1 MRFGLDTRMLSLTL
15 ITTLL
20 QNCPTGGGIPPKQ
33 TTSFARV
40 PFLASDRVYPC
51 VCGFLLYYLISC
63 QRAKWDCMNDL
74 EVPATYINAGLF
86 YDHTACLKP
95 QLEARSTDDPSSLI
109 IACAPATI
117 NPTSKDNYPELR
129 HPPSPVVRAAQS
141 TQSTQSTQTT

>member
-1 MRFGLDTRMLSLTL
+1 MVSTRACSVLTL

-20 QNCPTGGGIPPKQ
+20 QNCPTGGGIPAKQ

-51 VCGFLLYYLISC
+51 VGGFLLYCLISC

-74 EVPATYINAGLF
+74 EVAATYINAGLF

-95 QLEARSTDDPSSLI
+95 QLEARSTDDPSLI

-117 NPTSKDNYPELR
+117 NPTPKDNYPEFR
-129 HPPSPVVRAAQS
+129 HPPSPVVRAA
-141 TQSTQSTQTT
+141 